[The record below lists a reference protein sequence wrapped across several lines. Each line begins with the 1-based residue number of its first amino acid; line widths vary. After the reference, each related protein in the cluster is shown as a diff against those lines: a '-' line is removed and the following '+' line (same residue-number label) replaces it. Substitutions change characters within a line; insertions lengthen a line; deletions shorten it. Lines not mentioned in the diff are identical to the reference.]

1 MCTHRCFFS
10 LALSLSQEKRSIII
24 KGGVAAIC
32 NACGNQAG
40 TDVGEW
46 DGEHK
51 VPTVSG
57 NFGERELQVS
67 LPCCDVSLVLPDLSV
82 PCGMS
87 PFSKNAQI
95 SNLEIKHV
103 KGHQQV
109 SWDLALQPEVTSESF
124 RCFIVIMYKP
134 QWRFLSA
141 HPTLPCP
148 ASPHATLCFL
158 LPHLN
163 STPLVKPAFSP
174 LTSPPFPCNVYPVIL
189 KTQNTPF
196 LCVPINA
203 NVLLPAYIISTCYL
217 PPTHNFCMHSH
228 EVR

>member
-1 MCTHRCFFS
+1 MRLCAHTGVFS
-10 LALSLSQEKRSIII
+10 LSLSREEKHYYQGRSSSNLQCLWEP
-24 KGGVAAIC
+24 GRYRRWGV
-32 NACGNQAG
+32 GWG
-40 TDVGEW
+40 T
-46 DGEHK
+46 K
-51 VPTVSG
+51 VLTVSG

-82 PCGMS
+82 PCGIS

-103 KGHQQV
+103 KGHQRV

-124 RCFIVIMYKP
+124 RCFIMIMYKP

-148 ASPHATLCFL
+148 ASPHATLHFL

-163 STPLVKPAFSP
+163 STPLEKPAFSP
-174 LTSPPFPCNVYPVIL
+174 LTSPPFPCSVYPVIL
-189 KTQNTPF
+189 KTQSTPSFVCQLMPVFFF
-196 LCVPINA
+196 L
-203 NVLLPAYIISTCYL
+203 
-217 PPTHNFCMHSH
+217 PT
-228 EVR
+228 